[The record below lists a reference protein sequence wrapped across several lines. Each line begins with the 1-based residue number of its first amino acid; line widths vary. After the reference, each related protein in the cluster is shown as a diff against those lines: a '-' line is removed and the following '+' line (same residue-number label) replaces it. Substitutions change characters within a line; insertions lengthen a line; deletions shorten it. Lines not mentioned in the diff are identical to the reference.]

1 MARGKS
7 AVSATDAT
15 TPRGPDGITVSQ
27 ELHGKTKDDR
37 LAKIRDIV
45 AAADKAFGKGAL
57 TTLRGEF
64 ATKTIENVGI
74 MTTGSL
80 AIDSAL
86 GIGGIPRGRVVE
98 IYGPEAGGKTTLT
111 LHLIAECQRSGG
123 VAAFVD
129 AEHALDPAYAASIGV
144 DLDTLLLNQ
153 PDSGEQALQLVD
165 TLVSSG
171 SVDLIVVDSVAAL
184 VPKAELEGDMGD
196 LHPGAQARMM
206 SQALRKLT
214 ARIHTSNCCVV
225 FINQLRMK
233 IGVTFGSPETTTG
246 GNALKFY
253 ASVRMDVRR
262 IGSLARGDDRIG
274 NKVKVLIAKN
284 KLAPPHKSCEIDII
298 FGEGISVYGE
308 VLDLGVAKEVIRR
321 DGAWY
326 SYGETRLGQ
335 GRDNAM
341 KHLRGNTPLY
351 GEIRGKLYSLLNAR
365 T

>member
-1 MARGKS
+1 MARRSSVSS
-7 AVSATDAT
+7 AAAT
-15 TPRGPDGITVSQ
+15 TPHGENGDTVAQ
-27 ELHGKTKDDR
+27 VIHGKTRDDR
-37 LAKIRDIV
+37 IARIRDLIG
-45 AAADKAFGKGAL
+45 AADKAFGKGAL
-57 TTLRGEF
+57 TTLRGQF
-64 ATKTIENVGI
+64 AAKTIEGVGI
-74 MTTGSL
+74 MSTGSL
-80 AIDSAL
+80 AIDNAL

-98 IYGPEAGGKTTLT
+98 VYGPEAGGKTTLT
-111 LHLIAECQRSGG
+111 LHLIAECQRTGG
-123 VAAFVD
+123 VAAFID
-129 AEHALDPAYAASIGV
+129 AEHALDPAYASAVGV
-144 DLDTLLLNQ
+144 DIEELLLNQ

-165 TLVSSG
+165 TLVCSG
-171 SVDLIVVDSVAAL
+171 NVDLIVVDSVAAL

-214 ARIHTSNCCVV
+214 AKIHASNCCLI

-233 IGVTFGSPETTTG
+233 IGVMFGSPETTSG

-262 IGSLARGDDRIG
+262 IGSLSRGDERIG

-284 KLAPPHKSCEIDII
+284 KLAPPHKHCEIDII

-308 VLDLGVAKEVIRR
+308 VLDLGVAKEIVRR

-326 SYGETRLGQ
+326 GYGDQRIGQ

-341 KHLRGNTPLY
+341 KFLRNNPHVY
-351 GEIRGKLYSLLNAR
+351 ADMRGKLYALLNQR